1 MEARTDEHL
10 RPAERLTKSADY
22 AKVLRRGVRV
32 DGRLF
37 NLAAAPNQKPH
48 HRLGLTVSR
57 RVGGA
62 VERNR
67 AKRLLRDAFRRR
79 GRRTAATI
87 HCDLVVLAKRE
98 IVDSRQADVDRE
110 LQRSLERLESRLR
123 SRGPAGGAR
132 PHPAG

>member
-1 MEARTDEHL
+1 MEAAEDQRL
-10 RPAERLTKSADY
+10 RPRERLTKSADY

-37 NLAAAPNQKPH
+37 NLAAAPNQQPH

-67 AKRLLRDAFRRR
+67 AKRLLREAFRRR
-79 GRRTAATI
+79 PRRPQLS
-87 HCDLVVLAKRE
+87 CDLVLVAKRE
-98 IVDSRQADVDRE
+98 ILGCSLADVDRE
-110 LQRSLERLESRLR
+110 LARSLDRLESRLQ
-123 SRGPAGGAR
+123 SRGTAGRPRPDPAG
-132 PHPAG
+132 

>member
-1 MEARTDEHL
+1 MEAAEDQRL
-10 RPAERLTKSADY
+10 RPRERLTKSADY

-37 NLAAAPNQKPH
+37 NLAAAPNQRPH

-62 VERNR
+62 VQRNR

-79 GRRTAATI
+79 RRKSGVG
-87 HCDLVVLAKRE
+87 CDLVLVAKRE
-98 IVDSRQADVDRE
+98 LLDVTRAELDRE
-110 LQRSLERLESRLR
+110 LERSLQRMEARLGPRQPSAGPRPD
-123 SRGPAGGAR
+123 PAG
-132 PHPAG
+132 